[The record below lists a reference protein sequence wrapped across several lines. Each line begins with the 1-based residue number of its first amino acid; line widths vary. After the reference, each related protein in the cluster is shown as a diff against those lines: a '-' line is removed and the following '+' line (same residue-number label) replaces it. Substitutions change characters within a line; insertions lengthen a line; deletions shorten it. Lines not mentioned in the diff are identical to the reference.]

1 MEIPTILPPLGE
13 PVSTDLLNL
22 DVLDGASFGEILHA
36 ATVLTR
42 IATEQITDP
51 RTYHQVGTFADTE
64 GADWAGFHSR
74 SDQASFGKES
84 VDNSPGA
91 TAAATTQPPPT
102 APIAP
107 DNYYD
112 TLPAIGHMLSQLS
125 RFQEVSLTHYSRYL
139 EASMK
144 DQRRYLGT
152 PYKDSHFKDV
162 THYLI
167 DTMRISRHSARKI
180 VRRGVYF
187 AHRPGAEPQHQ
198 SAQPVFEGLAKSL
211 AAGRL
216 PIENADKIIAL
227 DEDLTKYSQKTHQ
240 PAERKDLALQAFEST
255 LVEAGEA
262 ATPDELSKTKH
273 RWLNY
278 IAHWVCPDGPS
289 PAQAMAKQA
298 DNELRMREHA
308 DGSATYSM
316 HATTEA
322 SVAFKNFMLHQLNF
336 NGSPVKIPEKV
347 FNLLTTFRT
356 AQDGPGTP
364 TRAADSPAQTGATE
378 QSTSAGAEPGT
389 TSGQQDSAE
398 SEDRKQ
404 GVENEA
410 KCAPGRIRAEYS
422 AGEVLGPIETWDT
435 SPDLDAV
442 VAEDSSGEPVSAREV
457 DHLDHL
463 TTGQRLGAILVSL
476 FYNMVALDPSLLGAK
491 KAHGASAQLM
501 IVQDI
506 ETAYHT
512 LGIEKIPETARRPRG
527 SPTFQPSVLKR
538 PNPDEP
544 ENLDELS
551 IDPRSSASGR
561 VAGPERPAWT
571 PYQSE
576 AVNIGPIHPKD
587 AEILT
592 CSSELVGQIWDGPD
606 TVLHQKRAQRFFTL
620 AQRRAIL
627 ARDKGCQAPGCT
639 IPAVNC
645 AIHHIKEWF
654 EGGMTDETNAVTLCP
669 RHHAAV
675 HNGKWVIRRHE
686 GLLFFQPARW
696 LDPTQPL
703 LRNVYWNI

>member
-1 MEIPTILPPLGE
+1 MEIPTVLPPLGE

-22 DVLDGASFGEILHA
+22 AALEDASFGEILHA
-36 ATVLTR
+36 ATLLTR
-42 IATEQITDP
+42 IVTQQIADP
-51 RTYHQVGTFADTE
+51 QTYHQVATFADAN
-64 GADWAGFHSR
+64 GADWSGFQSP
-74 SDQASFGKES
+74 SEQANLHKEPPT
-84 VDNSPGA
+84 DNTSTG
-91 TAAATTQPPPT
+91 TAEAPAQPPPT
-102 APIAP
+102 APAAP

-112 TLPAIGHMLSQLS
+112 TLPAIGHMLSQLT
-125 RFQEVSLTHYSRYL
+125 RFQEVSLTHFSRYL

-144 DQRRYLGT
+144 EQRSYLGT
-152 PYKDSHFKDV
+152 PYKNNHFKDAIA
-162 THYLI
+162 YLVE
-167 DTMRISRHSARKI
+167 TMRISRHSARKI

-187 AHRPGAEPQHQ
+187 APRPGADPQLR
-198 SAQPVFEGLAKSL
+198 SGQPVFNGLAKSL

-227 DEDLTKYSQKTHQ
+227 DEDLTKYSEKTHQ

-255 LVEAGEA
+255 LIEAGEA

-273 RWLNY
+273 RWLNH

-322 SVAFKNFMLHQLNF
+322 SAVFKNFMLHQLNF

-347 FNLLTTFRT
+347 FSLLNTFKTARD
-356 AQDGPGTP
+356 AQDTP
-364 TRAADSPAQTGATE
+364 SRPENSQAQTGENDQPTDGRPKSDTATVHKDSPE
-378 QSTSAGAEPGT
+378 PYIEERNPQDETKCATGRAGAT
-389 TSGQQDSAE
+389 
-398 SEDRKQ
+398 
-404 GVENEA
+404 
-410 KCAPGRIRAEYS
+410 YS
-422 AGEVLGPIETWDT
+422 AGEILGPIDTWDT
-435 SPDLDAV
+435 TPDLDDV
-442 VAEDSSGEPVSAREV
+442 IAEDSNGEPVSAREI
-457 DHLDHL
+457 DHLDHM
-463 TTGQRLGAILVSL
+463 TTGQRLGTILVSL
-476 FYNMVALDPSLLGAK
+476 FYNMVSLDPGLLGAK

-506 ETAYHT
+506 ETAYQT
-512 LGIEKIPETARRPRG
+512 LGLEQIPDAARRPRG
-527 SPTFQPSVLKR
+527 SPGLQTSVIKR

-544 ENLDELS
+544 EK
-551 IDPRSSASGR
+551 R
-561 VAGPERPAWT
+561 AWT

-587 AEILT
+587 AEILA
-592 CSSELVGQIWDGPD
+592 CSSDLVGQIWDGPD
-606 TVLHQKRAQRFFTL
+606 TVLQQKRAQRFFTL